1 MMDDVS
7 GMKEGGYL
15 RVSTESRAT
24 RKREKD
30 GWWGFGS
37 GRGLENIPLI
47 LLTEKKGRR
56 ITYKKGE

>member
-7 GMKEGGYL
+7 GMKEVDIYASV
-15 RVSTESRAT
+15 RNPEQ
-24 RKREKD
+24 REKEKKD

-37 GRGLENIPLI
+37 GRGLENIPLN
-47 LLTEKKGRR
+47 LLSEKKGRR